1 MSPSSPR
8 VHDRFFKQIFTRPEN
23 VRDFITTYLP
33 AEIVAHLD
41 LESLEVV
48 SGNYVEADLGEYFSD
63 VVVKTRVMQGNPA
76 DLYFLFEHKSGPE
89 WYARVQVLQYMASR
103 WYTQIRDGQSGPLPL
118 IIPVVIYHGPR
129 TWSFS
134 LGFEDLFD
142 PPSAEYLPYIPKF
155 EHILHDISHLNESE
169 IKGTI
174 VLQAVQLLL
183 KYIQSPELRD
193 HLPRIVDML
202 GSLAEKERLTEY
214 LQVILEYI
222 FQASENVDVSDIHN
236 ALKLIPQGEELMPTI
251 AEKLRQE
258 GVQQGMQQGI
268 QQGMQQ
274 GELQGKRIILLKQMQ
289 RKFILTSGEESLITS
304 VQDQATLDQ
313 ALESVLFAQD
323 KFEVLGLLR

>member
-1 MSPSSPR
+1 MSSSSPR
-8 VHDRFFKQIFTRPEN
+8 VHDRFFKQIFNRPEN
-23 VRDFITTYLP
+23 VRDFIITYLP

-63 VVVKTRVMQGNPA
+63 VVVKTRVTQGSPA

-89 WYARVQVLQYMASR
+89 RYARVQVLQYMASR
-103 WYTQIRDGQSGPLPL
+103 WYAQVRDGQSGPLPL
-118 IIPVVIYHGPR
+118 IIPVVIYHGTR

-142 PPSAEYLPYIPKF
+142 PPSSEYLPYIPNF
-155 EHILHDISHLNESE
+155 EHILHDISHLNEDE

-193 HLPRIVDML
+193 QLPRIVELL
-202 GSLAEKERLTEY
+202 GSLAEKELVTEY
-214 LQVILEYI
+214 LQVVLEYV
-222 FQASENVDVSDIHN
+222 FQASEHVDASDVRE
-236 ALKLIPQGEELMPTI
+236 AFEKLPQGEELMPTI
-251 AEKLRQE
+251 ADKLRQE
-258 GVQQGMQQGI
+258 GMQQGMQQGI

-289 RKFILTSGEESLITS
+289 RKFSLTSGEVALITS

-323 KFEVLGLLR
+323 KSEVLGLLR